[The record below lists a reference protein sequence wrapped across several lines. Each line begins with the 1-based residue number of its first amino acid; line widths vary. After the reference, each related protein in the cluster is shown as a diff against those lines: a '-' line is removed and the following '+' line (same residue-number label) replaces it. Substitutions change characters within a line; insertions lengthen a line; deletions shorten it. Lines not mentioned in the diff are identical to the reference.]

1 MEYTAIYSRL
11 VLCERCSEGSSLAVH
26 GDGLSPE
33 SYRPIQRPYTRYCSD
48 TSPPEGG
55 GGVEGIYFN
64 RLFPKPFPHN
74 VPVVLFIQRPRF
86 YTQSQ
91 VEALGA
97 QVSPLGNCFLSLSQ
111 FILLVVVVFIGRERV
126 NSRARSRGWVCVC
139 VCVCEC
145 VWFCCRILKT
155 VF

>member
-1 MEYTAIYSRL
+1 MKARNEISMDLEIQVRGNSPVEYTAIYSRL

-26 GDGLSPE
+26 WDGLSLE

-48 TSPPEGG
+48 RSPPEGG

-74 VPVVLFIQRPRF
+74 VPVALFIQRPRF

-97 QVSPLGNCFLSLSQ
+97 RVSPLRNCFLSLSQ
-111 FILLVVVVFIGRERV
+111 V
-126 NSRARSRGWVCVC
+126 NSLLLLLLLLLLLGG
-139 VCVCEC
+139 
-145 VWFCCRILKT
+145 KG
-155 VF
+155 